1 MAWGVRG
8 QEQRLFRQ
16 AADQVLNKGPIIT
29 LSLGENP
36 LHIRLAL
43 PNFFALKKSFSRSRL
58 AGFVFFAFVGGL
70 QHESFRLIPSRLS
83 CLVRLMLFRV
93 APSFFTRR
101 KRKAKWQERHS
112 DRANQRNATID
123 VRRPSSDGS
132 VAMCITFKGPGRQ
145 GEKEFLAFNEMP
157 LTEHLARLR

>member
-1 MAWGVRG
+1 MTQTTSSGDREIIHRKDKRADVAWAVRG

-58 AGFVFFAFVGGL
+58 AGFVFLPLLAAF
-70 QHESFRLIPSRLS
+70 STNPS
-83 CLVRLMLFRV
+83 V
-93 APSFFTRR
+93 
-101 KRKAKWQERHS
+101 
-112 DRANQRNATID
+112 
-123 VRRPSSDGS
+123 
-132 VAMCITFKGPGRQ
+132 
-145 GEKEFLAFNEMP
+145 
-157 LTEHLARLR
+157 